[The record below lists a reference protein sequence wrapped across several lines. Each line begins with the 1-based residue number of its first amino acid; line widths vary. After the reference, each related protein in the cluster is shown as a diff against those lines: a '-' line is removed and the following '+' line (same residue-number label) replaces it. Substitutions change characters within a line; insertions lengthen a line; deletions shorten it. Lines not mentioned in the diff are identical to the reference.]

1 MQIHENSN
9 TFTDHTNH
17 VFSNGLNWEKNGH
30 RQVLSYTSCNDYKR
44 PLQEID
50 NETELFSKNYL
61 LDH

>member
-1 MQIHENSN
+1 MQIHKNSN

-17 VFSNGLNWEKNGH
+17 AIPNGLNWEQSRH
-30 RQVLSYTSCNDYKR
+30 RQALPYTPCNDYKR
-44 PLQEID
+44 PLQEIN

>member
-1 MQIHENSN
+1 MQIHKNSN
-9 TFTDHTNH
+9 TFTDHTKYA
-17 VFSNGLNWEKNGH
+17 FPNGLNWAQSGH
-30 RQVLSYTSCNDYKR
+30 QQVLSSTSCNDYKR